1 MKIHTVASGETLY
14 DIARL
19 YGVNPAKIIENNT
32 LYSPD
37 RLCIGQKLLILTP
50 TRTYTVRG
58 GDRLDDIARRFSL
71 SERALLR
78 RNPSLSERKGAYPM
92 QVIALKYD
100 TPQNRSI
107 LYNGYY
113 YKGCPD
119 SALNFALSFSSH
131 ITICAYKVTRGTLS
145 SLFDDREI
153 IERVNKK
160 RAFPIMRIYLRWDDF
175 TTPERL
181 VKLKGE
187 IIETAKERG
196 YLGVCLALSSAPVTE
211 ELNKLIFDIK
221 KELMYVDKVLFL
233 ECDGG
238 FSKARELCDSVI
250 IRYEKCSLDEIPTFD
265 NGERKFYTEDSEEN
279 DASVTFMDLSP
290 FALTK
295 STSLMIRE
303 AISDAYRVAGEL
315 KYDKDK
321 MICFYNTKRY
331 RYRSD
336 DSLVAFPSLENIK
349 AKLEL
354 VSQLGYMGISFD
366 IMRTPVE
373 WLLMSLSMF
382 GCQS

>member
-1 MKIHTVASGETLY
+1 MKIHTVVSGETLY

-37 RLCIGQKLLILTP
+37 RLCVGQKLLILTP

-58 GDRLDDIARRFSL
+58 GDRIDDIARRFSL
-71 SERALLR
+71 SERSLLR
-78 RNPSLSERKGAYPM
+78 RNPALSEKRGAYPM

-100 TPQNRSI
+100 PPQNRSI

-119 SALNFALSFSSH
+119 SSLKFALSFSSH
-131 ITICAYKVTRGTLS
+131 ITICAYKATRGTLS
-145 SLFDDREI
+145 SLFDDRGI
-153 IERVNKK
+153 IEKVTKHK
-160 RAFPIMRIYLRWDDF
+160 AYPIMRIYIKEADL
-175 TTPERL
+175 TSPERL
-181 VKLKGE
+181 DNLREE
-187 IIETAKERG
+187 IIETAKRRG
-196 YLGVCLALSSAPVTE
+196 YSGICLALGSNSESE
-211 ELNKLIFDIK
+211 ELNKLILEFK
-221 KELMYVDKVLFL
+221 KELMAIDKVLFL

-238 FSKARELCDSVI
+238 FNKARELCDSVI
-250 IRYEKCSLDEIPTFD
+250 LRYEKCNSEEIPTFD
-265 NGERKFYTEDSEEN
+265 SGERSFYTDDSEEN
-279 DASVTFMDLSP
+279 DASVTFMDLSS

-295 STSLMIRE
+295 STSLTIRE
-303 AISDAYRVAGEL
+303 ALADAYRVAGEL

-331 RYRSD
+331 RHSSD

-354 VSQLGYMGISFD
+354 VSQLGYIGISFD
-366 IMRTPVE
+366 ILRTPVE
-373 WLLMSLSMF
+373 WLLMSLSLF
-382 GCQS
+382 DSLT